1 MPGSV
6 IIGGGPAGATA
17 AILLARAGRAV
28 TLIERNAGPADKVCG
43 DFVSAEALGAI
54 TALGVDIA
62 ALAPSHITSVR
73 LVHGKRVAT
82 AQLPFPAC
90 GLTRRALDEAL
101 LRQAELS
108 GATVL
113 RGCPVRGIN
122 RSNGSLWLDC
132 SSGATV
138 TADTVF
144 LATGKHNLR
153 GAARPVRGTGLVG
166 MKMYYALDPCQ
177 QIALRGHVE
186 LILFAGGY
194 AGLQLVESD
203 RAVLCVLVPG
213 ARLRAVDGRWDKLF
227 DSLVHECPHLAERLA
242 GARPMLERPL
252 AIAGLPY
259 GYTHEPDEQDLPDL
273 FRLGDQAT
281 VIASLTGDGVAL
293 ALASATLASRIWLA
307 HGNAA
312 GAYHLA
318 WARHLASQM
327 RLSSLIHRVCLA
339 PAAQPWLLLLCRSWP
354 RAMRLAASRTRMR
367 ADTFRSASATE
378 QYCGSK
384 F

>member
-1 MPGSV
+1 MPGPV
-6 IIGGGPAGATA
+6 IIGGGPAGATVA
-17 AILLARAGRAV
+17 LLLARAGRAV
-28 TLIERNAGPADKVCG
+28 TLIERNAGPTDKVCG
-43 DFVSAEALGAI
+43 DFLSAEAIEAI

-62 ALAPSHITSVR
+62 VLAPSRITSVR
-73 LVHGKRVAT
+73 LVHGNRNAT
-82 AQLPFPAC
+82 ARLPFPAL

-122 RSNGSLWLDC
+122 RDNGSLRLDC
-132 SSGATV
+132 GSAGTV

-144 LATGKHNLR
+144 LATGKHDLR
-153 GAARPVRGTGLVG
+153 GAARPVRGTGLIG
-166 MKMYYALDPCQ
+166 MKMYYTLDAPQ
-177 QIALRGHVE
+177 QAALRSHVE

-213 ARLRAVDGRWDKLF
+213 ARLRAVDGQWDKF
-227 DSLVHECPHLAERLA
+227 FNSLVHECPHLAERLT
-242 GARPMLERPL
+242 GARRVLVRPL

-259 GYTHEPDEQDLPDL
+259 GYTHAPNAKDWPEL

-293 ALASATLASRIWLA
+293 ALASAALASSTWLA
-307 HGNAA
+307 QGNAA
-312 GAYHLA
+312 GAYHRA
-318 WARHLASQM
+318 WARRMSPQM
-327 RLSSLIHRVCLA
+327 HLSSLIHRACLA
-339 PAAQPWLLLLCRSWP
+339 PSVQPWLLRLCGSWP
-354 RAMRLAASRTRMR
+354 RIMRLAASRTRMR
-367 ADTFRSASATE
+367 GDTFRSGSATE
-378 QYCGSK
+378 
-384 F
+384 